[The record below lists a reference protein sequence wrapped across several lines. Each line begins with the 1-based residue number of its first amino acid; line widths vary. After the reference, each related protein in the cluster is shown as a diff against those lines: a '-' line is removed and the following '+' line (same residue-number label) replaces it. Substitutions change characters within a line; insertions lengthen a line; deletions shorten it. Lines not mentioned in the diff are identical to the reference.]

1 MIRKEP
7 KGVVL
12 IIGPWNYPVR
22 QICCVNKRREKT
34 DLFHIGTSA
43 ITSRCWRYCSRKLY
57 CIEGKKKSVM
67 CPEKF
72 INLIFI

>member
-22 QICCVNKRREKT
+22 QIYCVNKKEKKNET

-57 CIEGKKKSVM
+57 CIEGKKKSYVSK
-67 CPEKF
+67 EV
-72 INLIFI
+72 